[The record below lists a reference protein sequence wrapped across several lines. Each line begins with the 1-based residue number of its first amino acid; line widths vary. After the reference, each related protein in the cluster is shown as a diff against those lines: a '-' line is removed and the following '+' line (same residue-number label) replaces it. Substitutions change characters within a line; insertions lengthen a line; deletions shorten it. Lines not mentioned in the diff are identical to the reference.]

1 VRWFR
6 VTIATCVFLALPA
19 AVAGATVRES
29 ADSQASA
36 HQLGALP
43 AAEDVL
49 AGGKVFYQRDRWTQ
63 STMYVGPDG
72 RPSAS
77 TRGRGVFAIVRAG
90 AQELWIAPGRSG
102 RVVYGRAQ
110 RPYLPSAA
118 DKRAWRA
125 AGRPDIDRLAGGP
138 RHREDLPT
146 QVFNASQLDNVLL
159 GNGELDAALPQG
171 APLRDLPAEPTALA
185 RELHR
190 IAWYQRVRISGDT
203 PCAEDLH
210 DCSPATRQN
219 IDSRYGGNLTTL
231 LRYPFASR
239 DLRRTLLNLLE
250 ALPGARRIGTLRDP
264 AGRVGAAVVVPES
277 ANDGLNVIVFD
288 RTAGR
293 LLADGHSED
302 GTVARLRWHDVYDL
316 KVGRVSKIGQRPR

>member
-1 VRWFR
+1 M
-6 VTIATCVFLALPA
+6 ACLFLVLA
-19 AVAGATVRES
+19 AAAAGAAVRES
-29 ADSQASA
+29 TDAKVTDQK
-36 HQLGALP
+36 LGALP
-43 AAEDVL
+43 AADDVL
-49 AGGKVFYQRDRWTQ
+49 ADGKVFYRRDRWMQ
-63 STMYVGPDG
+63 STMYVGADG
-72 RPSAS
+72 RPAAR

-118 DKRAWRA
+118 DRRAWRA

-138 RHREDLPT
+138 KRREDLPT
-146 QVFNASQLDNVLL
+146 QLFSAGQLDNVLL
-159 GNGELDAALPQG
+159 GNGELNAALPQG
-171 APLRDLPAEPTALA
+171 SPLRDLPAEPTALA

-190 IAWYQRVRISGDT
+190 IAWDQRVRISGDT

-231 LRYPFASR
+231 LRYPFASL

-264 AGRVGAAVVVPES
+264 AGRFGVAVVVPEA
-277 ANDGLNVIVFD
+277 ANDGRNVIVFD
-288 RTAGR
+288 ATAGR

-302 GTVARLRWHDVYDL
+302 GTVARLRWNDVYDL
-316 KVGRVSKIGQRPR
+316 KVGSVSKIGQRPR